1 MTKIGL
7 DVMWWDKIIWKI
19 SWAEERL
26 IAWLNTLKIS
36 PEMELFLFWNKE
48 LILSLLHNKK
58 VKWVLDIVDVQS
70 WKEIETLTKSIKKW
84 EMEGWVSAWDTWE
97 LIKESLRLWRLNIN
111 KSKFSPALTAYMP
124 KEWWWQTMILDLWA
138 SSSWFKSPEDMI
150 EAYLN
155 NAMLAIANYMAH
167 WQWNPKL
174 GIFNIWVEEYK
185 WPKPLQE
192 VYKLFKEKFWDSFV
206 WNIEWDKIFTTEA
219 DIIVTDWFT
228 WNMVLKAVEWTVKL
242 LRKEVKQCIKKHN
255 IAVLLA
261 LWLAP
266 FLRDIKIK
274 YNPDK
279 YAGSP
284 ILGVDWNLFKSHWS
298 SNSEAI
304 KNALI
309 KSYNFAKQWDL
320 YRIKDNLW
328 KLTEN
333 KNEQ

>member
-7 DVMWWDKIIWKI
+7 DVMGGDKIIGKI
-19 SWAEERL
+19 SGAEERL
-26 IAWLNTLKIS
+26 IAGLNTLKIS
-36 PEMELFLFWNKE
+36 PEMELFLFGNKE

-58 VKWVLDIVDVQS
+58 VKGVLDIVDVQS
-70 WKEIETLTKSIKKW
+70 GKEIETLTKSIKKG
-84 EMEGWVSAWDTWE
+84 EMEGGVSAGDTGE
-97 LIKESLRLWRLNIN
+97 LIKESLRLGRLNIN

-124 KEWWWQTMILDLWA
+124 KEGGGQTMILDLGA
-138 SSSWFKSPEDMI
+138 SSSGFKSPEDMI

-167 WQWNPKL
+167 GQGNPKL
-174 GIFNIWVEEYK
+174 GIFNIGVEEYK
-185 WPKPLQE
+185 GPKPLQE
-192 VYKLFKEKFWDSFV
+192 VYKLFKEKFGDSFV
-206 WNIEWDKIFTTEA
+206 GNIEGDKIFTTEA
-219 DIIVTDWFT
+219 DIIVTDGFT
-228 WNMVLKAVEWTVKL
+228 GNMVLKAVEGTVKL

-261 LWLAP
+261 LGLAP

-284 ILGVDWNLFKSHWS
+284 ILGVDGNLFKSHGS

-309 KSYNFAKQWDL
+309 KSYNFAKQGDL
-320 YRIKDNLW
+320 YRIKDNLG